1 MAQIATL
8 HRIDPAIVATILLTF
23 VNQSYNTAAEEFRLQ
38 ISAIVNSSW
47 KGKKTM
53 RCGVCTVC
61 QLCIHIWIMIN
72 MSTTQNVQIV
82 GS

>member
-47 KGKKTM
+47 KEKKNNAM
-53 RCGVCTVC
+53 RCLYGVP
-61 QLCIHIWIMIN
+61 
-72 MSTTQNVQIV
+72 IV
-82 GS
+82 HTHLNHD